1 MNYLYITLINLI
13 IVFIVYVILNSKINK
28 NSTSTLLERYARDV
42 ESLIIE
48 LNHAVEEVLSLSEE
62 RTEELKKVIK
72 QAERILK
79 KPEIRKA
86 LADGGKNEPPAAA
99 PKEERPVRVEEKVNL
114 IEKTRH
120 LLSMGHTKEEI
131 AKILNMNRAEVDFL
145 QSLHKK

>member
-13 IVFIVYVILNSKINK
+13 IVFIVFVILNNKINK

-48 LNHAVEEVLSLSEE
+48 LNHAVEEVLNLSEE
-62 RTEELKKVIK
+62 RTEELKRVIK
-72 QAERILK
+72 RAERLLK
-79 KPEIRKA
+79 KPEIRKI
-86 LADGGKNEPPAAA
+86 LADGKKTEPTPAEPEQKRAGRAEKN
-99 PKEERPVRVEEKVNL
+99 VNL

-131 AKILNMNRAEVDFL
+131 AEILNINRAEVDFL
-145 QSLHKK
+145 QSLQKK